1 MAFWVRKSADAVY
14 FYVLQKAR
22 SEADIENSG
31 YSATRISKAKKVC
44 QTFFSRSHHV
54 RTYSTFAMI
63 TQVDVIIAEE
73 SWSVGNLEAQNLYE
87 DEREVLAEEEDDET
101 NTDENEFEEVQ

>member
-1 MAFWVRKSADAVY
+1 
-14 FYVLQKAR
+14 
-22 SEADIENSG
+22 
-31 YSATRISKAKKVC
+31 
-44 QTFFSRSHHV
+44 
-54 RTYSTFAMI
+54 MI